1 MSKMSV
7 NAEMLKYTAP
17 FASKMPCIGRKYAA
31 AVKSPESAAPNKN
44 SKKTAFKSCVIG
56 FGANAAAHSASDSN
70 SVSGNKTTPGSA
82 GSRAESP
89 NTPPSTE
96 ASKSLFP
103 VSGSRKKRRTALSKS
118 ASM

>member
-1 MSKMSV
+1 MLFQNTMKLLQKYGINFLNGLGTTLLLALISV
-7 NAEMLKYTAP
+7 A
-17 FASKMPCIGRKYAA
+17 IG
-31 AVKSPESAAPNKN
+31 
-44 SKKTAFKSCVIG
+44 CVIG

>member
-7 NAEMLKYTAP
+7 HAEMLKYTAP
-17 FASKMPCIGRKYAA
+17 FESKMPCIGRKYAA

-56 FGANAAAHSASDSN
+56 FGANAAAHSARDSN
-70 SVSGNKTTPGSA
+70 SASGNKTTPGSA

>member
-1 MSKMSV
+1 MMKNFRENPIKTLDGSPV
-7 NAEMLKYTAP
+7 
-17 FASKMPCIGRKYAA
+17 
-31 AVKSPESAAPNKN
+31 VKIRDYDTPVENDG
-44 SKKTAFKSCVIG
+44 KT
-56 FGANAAAHSASDSN
+56 
-70 SVSGNKTTPGSA
+70 GNKTTPGSA